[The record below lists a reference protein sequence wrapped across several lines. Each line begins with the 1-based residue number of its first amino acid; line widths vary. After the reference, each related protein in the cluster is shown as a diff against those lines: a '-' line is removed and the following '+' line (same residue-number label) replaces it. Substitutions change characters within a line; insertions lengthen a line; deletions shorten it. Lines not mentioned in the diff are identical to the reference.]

1 MRSSNTLPLA
11 LHSFSAW
18 RAPSSEH
25 ANAAVDLRAVVSSGL
40 ADCQSASPEGLRVHM
55 PEGPTLCAGR
65 LLHLK
70 HLVTAMLAI
79 ASRESPQGLSS
90 DLLIERLPTHVSITV
105 TSDRATQTPELGPLF
120 EAFNAY
126 SSSLS
131 QTKDAVSYT
140 PRMKVI
146 SCEDRR
152 FSRLRVN
159 LPHLP
164 CAAADAGESWQTT
177 YEPCLRAG

>member
-1 MRSSNTLPLA
+1 MRSNTLPLTRP
-11 LHSFSAW
+11 SFSAW
-18 RAPSSEH
+18 RAPSPEH
-25 ANAAVDLRAVVSSGL
+25 ANDAVDLGAVVRSGL
-40 ADCQSASPEGLRVHM
+40 ADCQTASRECLRVQV
-55 PEGPTLCAGR
+55 PEGPTLCAGG
-65 LLHLK
+65 LLHLE

-79 ASRESPQGLSS
+79 ASRESPQGLGSE
-90 DLLIERLPTHVSITV
+90 LLIERQPTHISVTV

-131 QTKDAVSYT
+131 SQTKETISYT

-152 FSRLRVN
+152 FSRVRVN
-159 LPHLP
+159 LPHQP
-164 CAAADAGESWQTT
+164 CAAKDAGESWVNT